1 MLHNL
6 TRKVCLRFST
16 QKLVLVTE
24 IIFKFYNFFEVQL
37 VHTNYAVD
45 LANDYLRDQFTEN
58 LIFSVLDLLSF
69 L

>member
-6 TRKVCLRFST
+6 TGKVCLRFST

-24 IIFKFYNFFEVQL
+24 IIFKFYNFFEVKL
-37 VHTNYAVD
+37 VHTNYAED
-45 LANDYLRDQFTEN
+45 LANDYFRDQFTEN

>member
-6 TRKVCLRFST
+6 TGKVCLRFST

-24 IIFKFYNFFEVQL
+24 IIFKFYNFFDVQL
-37 VHTNYAVD
+37 FHTYYAED
-45 LANDYLRDQFTEN
+45 LANDYLRDKFTEN